1 MRVELSGKQADLYET
16 IRLGMEKTVREAL
29 TAKGLAKSHIT
40 ILDALLKLRQV
51 CCDPQLVPLAA
62 AKKVTASAK
71 LEQLMEMLPEMLEEG
86 RRILLFSQ
94 FTSMLTLIEAELAK
108 RKIRWVKLTGQS
120 QKRDALIEQFTSGE
134 VPLFLISLKA
144 GGVGLNLPQAD
155 TVIHYDPWWNP
166 AVENQ
171 ATDRAHR
178 IGQTKSV
185 WVVKLVAQGTI
196 EERILA
202 LQERKAALADNM
214 YSGSAARKQPLFTE
228 SDLAELLKPLS
239 AFSE

>member
-1 MRVELSGKQADLYET
+1 MK
-16 IRLGMEKTVREAL
+16 
-29 TAKGLAKSHIT
+29 
-40 ILDALLKLRQV
+40 LDAAQ
-51 CCDPQLVPLAA
+51 
-62 AKKVTASAK
+62 KVKTSAK
-71 LEQLMEMLPEMLEEG
+71 LEQLMEMLPEMLAEG

-94 FTSMLTLIEAELAK
+94 FTSMLSLIEAELKK
-108 RKIRWVKLTGQS
+108 RKIPWVKLTGQS
-120 QKRDALIEQFTSGE
+120 QKRDALIEQFTSGQ

-166 AVENQ
+166 AVEAQ

-178 IGQTKSV
+178 IGQTHSV

-202 LQERKAALADNM
+202 LQDRKAALSESM
-214 YSGSAARKQPLFTE
+214 YSGSVGRKEPLFSE
-228 SDLAELLKPLS
+228 GDLAELLKPLS
-239 AFSE
+239 IR